1 MSTDTSELAPPRCTH
16 CRYNTM
22 GMRVGENCPECGT
35 QLVRPRLSDTAR
47 TLILFSQIFTWG
59 GIGFSLITGGLIMA
73 GFLPFTLPLMLLFH
87 LMGFA
92 CALMARS
99 RLKRDHYYQG
109 RPRRQLQL
117 GYASP
122 IILIGFFT
130 LFIGADLLLAI
141 IYSLK

>member
-1 MSTDTSELAPPRCTH
+1 MSINTSELAPPRCTH
-16 CRYNTM
+16 CLYNTM

-35 QLVRPRLSDTAR
+35 RLVRPRLSDTAR
-47 TLILFSQIFTWG
+47 TLILLSQIFIWC
-59 GIGFSLITGGLIMA
+59 GIAFSLLTGALIVV

-87 LMGFA
+87 LVGFVS
-92 CALMARS
+92 ALMART
-99 RLKRDHYYQG
+99 RLKRDHFYQG

-130 LFIGADLLLAI
+130 LFIGADLLLALV
-141 IYSLK
+141 YSL